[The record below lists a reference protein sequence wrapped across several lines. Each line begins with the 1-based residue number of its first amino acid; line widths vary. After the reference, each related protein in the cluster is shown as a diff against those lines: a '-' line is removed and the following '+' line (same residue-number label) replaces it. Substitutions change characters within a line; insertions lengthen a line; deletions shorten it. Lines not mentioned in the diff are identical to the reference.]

1 MNEKS
6 GQAPQPQHAGKP
18 PGEPLST
25 PQGSSILGAVD
36 FSTNRIVKLFGTSL
50 PIIQAGMVW
59 VSGSKLAA
67 AASNAGALGIIG
79 AGSMKP
85 ELLRHHILQAK
96 TLTQKPIGV
105 NLPLLYHG
113 IEEQIAICLELGI
126 KIFFTSAG
134 SPKKYTS
141 MLKANH
147 CVVVHVTSTPD
158 LAKKC
163 EDAGVDAVV
172 AEGFEAGG
180 HNGRDEITTMVLIPE
195 VVDAVKI
202 PVIAAGG
209 IADGRQIAAA
219 MMLGASAVQMG
230 SRFAATQESSAHPNF
245 RQAIMQATPTSTML
259 AMKKSVPV
267 RLLKNKFFDEIAKLE
282 GRCASVEELEAHL
295 GKGRAK
301 AGMLDGDLEN
311 GELEIGQVSG
321 MIKDIPS
328 CQELVT
334 RLMAEYSRAVASI
347 SR

>member
-1 MNEKS
+1 MTARE
-6 GQAPQPQHAGKP
+6 PEFAGSKI
-18 PGEPLST
+18 T
-25 PQGSSILGAVD
+25 
-36 FSTNRIVKLFGTSL
+36 KLFGTRT
-50 PIIQAGMVW
+50 PVVQAGMVW
-59 VSGSKLAA
+59 VSGGKLAA
-67 AASNAGALGIIG
+67 AAANAGALGIIG

-85 ELLRHHILQAK
+85 ELLKQHIIKAQS
-96 TLTQKPIGV
+96 LTKNSIGV

-113 IEEQIAICLELGI
+113 IEDQIAVCLDLGI

-134 SPKKYTS
+134 SPKKFTP
-141 MLKANH
+141 MLKSKN
-147 CVVVHVTSTPD
+147 CVVVHVTSSPD

-209 IADGRQIAAA
+209 IADGRQMAAA
-219 MMLGASAVQMG
+219 LALGAEGVQIG
-230 SRFAATQESSAHPNF
+230 SRFAATVESSAHANF
-245 RQAIMQATPTSTML
+245 KNAITMATPASTML
-259 AMKKSVPV
+259 AMRKTVPV
-267 RLLKNKFFDEIAKLE
+267 RLLKNKFYEEIAGME
-282 GRCASVEELEAHL
+282 ARCASAEELEAHL

-321 MIKDIPS
+321 MIKDIPT
-328 CQELVT
+328 CQELMN
-334 RLMAEYSRAVASI
+334 RILSDYRRAVA
-347 SR
+347 RLTNH